1 MDEKDHADGVRL
13 TARERAALAEIEEG
27 LRQDHEPDH
36 EPAPRR
42 RSGRRRLPIAV
53 ALMLICSM
61 VLAVVGITTSQA
73 ALLWCFAVLWP
84 LTVLQLV
91 RLLGR
96 WIRAT
101 GPFTPWF

>member
-1 MDEKDHADGVRL
+1 MAVDEKDHADGVRL

-27 LRQDHEPDH
+27 LRRDHA
-36 EPAPRR
+36 PAPAPHHP
-42 RSGRRRLPIAV
+42 SGGRRLPVAV
-53 ALMLICSM
+53 ALMLVCSV
-61 VLAVVGITTSQA
+61 VLAVVGIRTSDA
-73 ALLWCFAVLWP
+73 AFLWCFAVLWP
-84 LTVLQLV
+84 LTVLQIV

>member
-1 MDEKDHADGVRL
+1 VDERDHADGVRL

-27 LRQDHEPDH
+27 LRQDHEP
-36 EPAPRR
+36 PPRR
-42 RSGRRRLPIAV
+42 PSGGRWLPLTV
-53 ALMLICSM
+53 VLMLMCSV
-61 VLAVVGITTSQA
+61 VLAVVGIRTSDA

-84 LTVLQLV
+84 LTMVQII

-96 WIRAT
+96 WIRTT

>member
-1 MDEKDHADGVRL
+1 MDDRDRADGVRL

-27 LRQDHEPDH
+27 LRQDHDP
-36 EPAPRR
+36 EPAP
-42 RSGRRRLPIAV
+42 GRPPGGRRLPLAV
-53 ALMLICSM
+53 VLMLMCSTA
-61 VLAVVGITTSQA
+61 LAVVGIRTSNA

-84 LTVLQLV
+84 LTVLQTV

-96 WIRAT
+96 WIRTT

>member
-1 MDEKDHADGVRL
+1 MDESDRTDGVRL

-27 LRQDHEPDH
+27 LRHQDED
-36 EPAPRR
+36 PAPEPRR
-42 RSGRRRLPIAV
+42 RSGGRRLPIMV
-53 ALMLICSM
+53 ALMSVCSV
-61 VLAVVGITTSQA
+61 VLAVVGIRTSQP
-73 ALLWCFAVLWP
+73 ALLWCFAVMWP

-96 WIRAT
+96 WIRST